1 MVNIATDS
9 GDVMLGHEHPE
20 RLIQD
25 LDRMMQTAR

>member
-1 MVNIATDS
+1 VVNIATDS